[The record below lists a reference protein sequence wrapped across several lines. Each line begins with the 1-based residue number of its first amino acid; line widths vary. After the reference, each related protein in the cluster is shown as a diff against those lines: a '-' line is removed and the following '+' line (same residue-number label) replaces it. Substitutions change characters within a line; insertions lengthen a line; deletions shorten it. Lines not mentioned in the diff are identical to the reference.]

1 MPEMEI
7 VPLCDAKLEGWK
19 IGCTVEGYEV
29 DRVLV
34 AGRWDVWGAPSAE
47 GVIC

>member
-1 MPEMEI
+1 MEI
-7 VPLCDAKLEGWK
+7 ERLCDECLGWK
-19 IGCTVEGYEV
+19 IGCTVEAYEV

-47 GVIC
+47 GVICCA